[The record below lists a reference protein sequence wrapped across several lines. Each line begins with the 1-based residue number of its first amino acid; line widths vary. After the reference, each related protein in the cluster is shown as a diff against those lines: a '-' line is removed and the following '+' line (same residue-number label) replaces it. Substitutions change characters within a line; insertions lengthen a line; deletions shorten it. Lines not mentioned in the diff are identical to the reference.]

1 MYERVEAPHKMPVK
15 KLFKNCHIKNE
26 FDLIL
31 RNEKNKKRIKIKE
44 KEKNINQ
51 METFLYQN
59 SSININFYLKSLEQ
73 GFTANLVYRLNQ
85 NISK

>member
-1 MYERVEAPHKMPVK
+1 MYERVEAPHKTPVE

-31 RNEKNKKRIKIKE
+31 RNEKKKQIKIKE
-44 KEKNINQ
+44 KEKNIHQ

-59 SSININFYLKSLEQ
+59 SSININFYLKNLEQ
-73 GFTANLVYRLNQ
+73 GFTTNLV
-85 NISK
+85 IA

>member
-1 MYERVEAPHKMPVK
+1 
-15 KLFKNCHIKNE
+15 
-26 FDLIL
+26 
-31 RNEKNKKRIKIKE
+31 
-44 KEKNINQ
+44 

-59 SSININFYLKSLEQ
+59 SSININFYLKNLEQ